1 MKQKNKAIVY
11 KIECEGKV
19 YIGVTTNLS
28 NRISVHKYAAKNN
41 KFKKSKLYENIKKE
55 KKINLEILEECNY
68 HDRFDREKYWIK
80 KTNSFKNG
88 YNLSEGGPGASGRIL
103 SDDEKKKRSIASK
116 AMWKNSAI
124 REKIK
129 TSLSY
134 IFQNKKEQR
143 RKGKLGALAKINK
156 LPTKL
161 CICKKTNKK
170 IGEFKTSVQL
180 SKLLQISHYQAEH
193 YLRGKTKKAL
203 ELYRFI
209 NKEFV

>member
-19 YIGVTTNLS
+19 YI
-28 NRISVHKYAAKNN
+28 
-41 KFKKSKLYENIKKE
+41 
-55 KKINLEILEECNY
+55 
-68 HDRFDREKYWIK
+68 
-80 KTNSFKNG
+80 
-88 YNLSEGGPGASGRIL
+88 
-103 SDDEKKKRSIASK
+103 
-116 AMWKNSAI
+116 
-124 REKIK
+124 
-129 TSLSY
+129 
-134 IFQNKKEQR
+134 
-143 RKGKLGALAKINK
+143 
-156 LPTKL
+156 